1 MIIPKLITPSAV
13 LAALTLLSVTACQFA
28 DEKEPSEYPLADVVS
43 EIERLNDMRSTL
55 ALSFGQEGV
64 TADKDTFQKVCKPVG
79 KEMKRV
85 AEENGWK
92 IVQMAEKYRNP
103 SHKLDEEAHE
113 VFSMMQE
120 DKELMGRWEKA
131 EMNGQKGIRYF
142 RRITVESSCLK
153 CHGEKERRPEFV
165 KKGYP
170 GDKAFG
176 FKEGDLRGVYS
187 VFIPHDTD

>member
-1 MIIPKLITPSAV
+1 MNYKSFIFLIFIISTSLVHAKDLQDMSSQISKA
-13 LAALTLLSVTACQFA
+13 
-28 DEKEPSEYPLADVVS
+28 VS

-55 ALSFGQEGV
+55 AAAFEQERV
-64 TADKDTFQKVCKPVG
+64 PADKKTFKRVCKPVG
-79 KEMKRV
+79 MEMKKI

-103 SHKLDEEAHE
+103 SHKLDEEAYE

-120 DKELMGRWEKA
+120 DKELMGRWEKD
-131 EMNGQKGIRYF
+131 EMNGLKGIRYF

-153 CHGEKERRPEFV
+153 CHGEKEKRPEFI
-165 KKGYP
+165 KKGYQE
-170 GDKAFG
+170 DKAFG

-187 VFIPHDTD
+187 VFIPHHTD